1 MLLALTC
8 VLFQAVPADRAAPAT
23 PSRAGAPLD
32 APALEIVETAPLETT
47 LDHPDLRDA
56 DVVWKELF
64 DGAQR
69 SIELAQFYVCD
80 KPPSKL
86 TPVLAALEAAAAR
99 GVEIRFLADAKFW
112 EKYPETLTALD
123 AREHVDVRK
132 LDFGDVAGGVLHA
145 KYFVIDRERVYL
157 GSQNF
162 DWRSLEHIQELGVS
176 IASRDIA
183 GVFGAVFDSDW
194 RAAGRQLGL
203 TVLEP
208 EPRIAKETLAAFPL
222 ELTTR
227 GGSVRVS
234 PLVSPKDH
242 TLAPELFDLP
252 KIVELIDRAERT
264 VRIELLTY
272 KPAVRGGPNWDALDG
287 ALRRA
292 AERGVDVQLL
302 VADWSKRKGT
312 IEALQSLEP
321 LERLAVKLVT
331 IPQASTGYVPFA
343 RVIHAKYCVV
353 DGARAWLGTSN
364 WERDYFY
371 ESRNVGVLVEGAP
384 FATQLERCFADV
396 WTSPYAAAVDPQAT
410 YEVPRFGE

>member
-8 VLFQAVPADRAAPAT
+8 VLVQTVASERPPVA
-23 PSRAGAPLD
+23 
-32 APALEIVETAPLETT
+32 APALELVETAPLETT

-64 DGAQR
+64 DGAR
-69 SIELAQFYVCD
+69 TSIELAQFYVCD

-99 GVEIRFLADAKFW
+99 GVAVRFLADAKFW

-145 KYFVIDRERVYL
+145 KYFVIDRERIYL

-176 IASRDIA
+176 IASPEVA
-183 GVFGAVFDSDW
+183 HVFGAVFDSDW

-203 TVLEP
+203 TVLDA
-208 EPRIAKETLAAFPL
+208 EPRLAKERLAAFPL

-227 GGSVRVS
+227 DGAVRVT

-252 KIVELIDRAERT
+252 RIVELIDGAKRS
-264 VRIELLTY
+264 VRVELLTY
-272 KPAVRGGPNWDALDG
+272 KPAVRGGPNWDELDG

-292 AERGVDVQLL
+292 AARGVDVRLL

-312 IEALQSLEP
+312 IEALQALEP
-321 LERLAVKLVT
+321 LEHFAVKLAT

-353 DGARAWLGTSN
+353 DAERAWLGTSN
-364 WERDYFY
+364 WERDYFH
-371 ESRNVGVLVEGAP
+371 ESRNVGVLVDGAP
-384 FATQLERCFADV
+384 FAAELERFFADV
-396 WTSPYAAAVDPQAT
+396 WSSPYSVAVDPHAT